1 MEKNKLYILCDRKLD
16 PIYAAVQGG
25 HAVAKWMQYNV
36 EIKFNKFACEDQA
49 HWKWENGYLIYLA
62 VDIKK
67 WWKLLNEYGA
77 ESFEQF
83 YEPDLDNR
91 MTSIAVWEGGLHD
104 YLKSKL
110 HNERTLKVA

>member
-1 MEKNKLYILCDRKLD
+1 MEKNKLYILIDKKLD
-16 PIYAAVQGG
+16 PIYGAVQGG

-36 EIKFNKFACEDQA
+36 EIQFNKFACEDQA
-49 HWKWENGYLIYLA
+49 HWKWENNYLIYLA

-67 WWKLLNEYGA
+67 WWKLLNEYEA
-77 ESFEQF
+77 ESFERF
-83 YEPDLDNR
+83 CEPDLDNR

-110 HNERTLKVA
+110 HNEHTLKVA